1 MIDFTQ
7 LLEEIKASP
16 YEELVLAAPH
26 TGVVTFGTLKVG
38 DKVHGPT
45 GTWKEKPGTLL
56 ATLDRERN
64 PKPIMASQK
73 GEVSGVRSELEGRF
87 VEAGTPLVTVRHYR
101 SKDEVLQILLQQAL
115 HLFTA
120 PERAKYY
127 FVPQVDT
134 KVKVSGCRSVSV
146 YEGMELF
153 IVSRMK
159 REMPLYYT
167 GPEGVIYAVYFQ
179 HNENV
184 DAGRPLIGICP
195 PDQLHQ
201 IEDVVRKVQ
210 TDWEEQD

>member
-1 MIDFTQ
+1 MMDVTN

-16 YEELVLAAPH
+16 YEEMIIAAPH
-26 TGVVTFGTLKVG
+26 TGLVTFGALKIG
-38 DKVHGPT
+38 DKVNGPS

-64 PKPIMASQK
+64 PKPITASQK
-73 GEVSGVRSELEGRF
+73 GEVSALFSELEGQF
-87 VEAGTPLVTVRHYR
+87 VQAGTPLVTIRHYR
-101 SKDEVLQILLQQAL
+101 SRDEVLQIILQKAL

-127 FVPQVDT
+127 FIPQIDT

-153 IVSRMK
+153 IISRMK

-167 GPEGVIYAVYFQ
+167 GPAGIIYSVYFR

-184 DAGRPLIGICP
+184 EAGQPLIGICP
-195 PDQLHQ
+195 PDHLQQ
-201 IEDVVRKVQ
+201 IEEVVRKVQ
-210 TDWEEQD
+210 MDWKEED

>member
-1 MIDFTQ
+1 MDVTN

-16 YEELVLAAPH
+16 YEEMIIAAPH
-26 TGVVTFGTLKVG
+26 TGVVTFGALKIG
-38 DKVHGPT
+38 DQVNGPS

-64 PKPIMASQK
+64 PKPITASQK
-73 GEVSGVRSELEGRF
+73 GEVSALFNEHEGQF
-87 VEAGTPLVTVRHYR
+87 VQAGTPLVTIRHYR
-101 SKDEVLQILLQQAL
+101 SRDEVLQIILQKAL

-127 FVPQVDT
+127 FIPQIDT

-153 IVSRMK
+153 IISRMK

-167 GPEGVIYAVYFQ
+167 GPAGIIYSVYFQ

-184 DAGRPLIGICP
+184 EAGQPLIGICP
-195 PDQLHQ
+195 PDHLQQ
-201 IEDVVRKVQ
+201 IEEVVRKVQ
-210 TDWEEQD
+210 MDWEEGD